1 MSASDT
7 WRIYRSISSWL
18 SPYCFL
24 MVATV
29 GALKAKSPQIAKNAA
44 PSQPT
49 TALSDELYAMKPQ
62 PAAINNAAS
71 DQRTLT
77 GVL

>member
-1 MSASDT
+1 
-7 WRIYRSISSWL
+7 
-18 SPYCFL
+18 

-29 GALKAKSPQIAKNAA
+29 GALTAKSPQIAKNAA
-44 PSQPT
+44 PSQPIQD
-49 TALSDELYAMKPQ
+49 LSEVLMAATPL
-62 PAAINNAAS
+62 PAAINKHAS